1 VVGIPRKLVR
11 SRRTVSALITSAVF
25 AVVGGARSA
34 GDLEALELGAY
45 DWFLRSLPMQAITEN
60 PIVLVKL
67 REHEIQKYGHPL
79 CDARL
84 ALALSELRRLGARA
98 IGVDLWRD
106 VPIRSCGGTMG
117 DRDLP
122 EAGVD
127 LAEVVL
133 RDERIVMIENPLE
146 DPPIAPPSFVAGSG
160 QTAVADIPV
169 HPSGVVRRA
178 LIYYTEADTT
188 YFSLGFQ
195 LALQYLADEGI
206 YPINDPEQP
215 DYIRLGETTI
225 PSLRSDHGGYWAVD
239 SGGYQYLADFA
250 LGHDGFPVYTLEEL
264 FSGSIPAD
272 ALRDKIVVL
281 GTESATVKDEF
292 YTPFSPT
299 RPNDPF
305 MLGMEIHAHAIHQ
318 LIRFAHG
325 DTSPMASWAEGSE
338 YAWTLL
344 WCALGGLL
352 GFSNRA
358 GWFTALASIAGLL
371 MLGGASRVAFQ
382 ANLWIPLVPPLLGFV
397 SAAALVLAYR
407 AIAERAERSE
417 VTGLFSRFLRP
428 EVAELIWE
436 QRDQF
441 IGPDQ
446 RPRAQRITLTSLMS
460 DLQGY
465 TTASESME
473 PEALMT
479 WINEYMNTM
488 ADLVAEYDGVVDD
501 YAGDGI
507 KANFGFP
514 VPSLTDEAKGEDAH
528 NAVRCA
534 LAMGRAMDHLN
545 RNWRAR
551 GMPTGRVR
559 VGIFTGP
566 AVVGI
571 LGGGKSLKYTT
582 VGDTVNTAARLES
595 FAKDEFSSEQEGAD
609 WRVLVG
615 DATMERLD
623 EAFLTQDLG
632 LHALKGKHEEIRIF
646 RVLGASEA
654 DGDSLI
660 PAASTP

>member
-1 VVGIPRKLVR
+1 MVSIPRRLVR
-11 SRRTVSALITSAVF
+11 SRRAVSTLITAAVF
-25 AVVGGARSA
+25 ATVAGTRSV

-45 DWFLRSLPMQAITEN
+45 DWLIRSLPARATGDN

-67 REHEIQKYGHPL
+67 REEEIQKYGHPL

-84 ALALSELRRLGARA
+84 ALALAALQRLGVRA
-98 IGVDLWRD
+98 VGVDIWRD
-106 VPIRSCGGTMG
+106 IPVETCGGAMG

-122 EAGVD
+122 RRDVD

-133 RDERIVMIENPLE
+133 RDQRIVMIENPLE
-146 DPPIAPPSFVAGSG
+146 EVPIAPPSFLQGSE
-160 QTAVADIPV
+160 QLAVADVPI

-178 LIYYTEADTT
+178 LLYYTQGDTT
-188 YFSLGFQ
+188 HVSLPFQ
-195 LALQYLADEGI
+195 LAMRYLDDEDI
-206 YPINDPEQP
+206 FPINDPAHP

-225 PSLRSDHGGYWAVD
+225 PPLRADHGGYSSVD
-239 SGGYQYLADFA
+239 IGGFQYLLDFA
-250 LGHDGFPVYTLEEL
+250 RGHDGFPVYTLEEL
-264 FSGSIPAD
+264 FTGAIPER

-281 GTESATVKDEF
+281 GTESTTVKDEF
-292 YTPFSPT
+292 YTPFSSA
-299 RPNDPF
+299 RGDDPF
-305 MLGMEIHAHAIHQ
+305 MLGMELHAHAADQ

-325 DTSPMASWAEGSE
+325 DARPMASWSQRTE

-344 WCALGGLL
+344 WCVLGGALAYA
-352 GFSNRA
+352 NRS
-358 GWFTALASIAGLL
+358 GWFTAITSVAGLL
-371 MLGGASRVAFQ
+371 ALVWASRWTFQ
-382 ANLWIPLVPPLLGFV
+382 ASLWIPLVPPLLGFV
-397 SAAALVLAYR
+397 GADALVLAYR

-428 EVAELIWE
+428 EVAEVIWN

-446 RPRAQRITLTSLMS
+446 RPRAQRVTLTSLMS

-473 PEALMT
+473 PEALMS

-488 ADLVAEYDGVVDD
+488 ADLVAEYGGVVDD

-514 VPSLTDEAKGEDAH
+514 VPSQTDEEVGSDAH

-534 LAMGRAMDHLN
+534 LAMGRAMDRLN

-551 GMPTGRVR
+551 AQPTGRVR

-571 LGGGKSLKYTT
+571 LGGGKSMKYTT

-595 FAKDEFSSEQEGAD
+595 FAKDDFSAAESGPD
-609 WRVLVG
+609 WRVLIG
-615 DATMERLD
+615 DATMEHLD
-623 EAFLTQDLG
+623 GAFRTQDLG
-632 LHALKGKHEEIRIF
+632 LHALKGKHDEIRIF
-646 RVLGASEA
+646 RVLGPSEA
-654 DGDSLI
+654 
-660 PAASTP
+660 AAGN